1 MVSCRLSSRL
11 SRGLGWGLGSGWG
24 GSLAVGG
31 VCWGEWGRES
41 PPESLHT
48 RLHISQAAEGLVLT
62 KVQKRHIHCGAGPR
76 CKTKAHK
83 AEATSRRRR

>member
-11 SRGLGWGLGSGWG
+11 NRGLGTGWG
-24 GSLAVGG
+24 VSLAVGG
-31 VCWGEWGRES
+31 VCWGEWERES

-62 KVQKRHIHCGAGPR
+62 KVQNGHIHCGAGPR
-76 CKTKAHK
+76 CKTKPNK
-83 AEATSRRRR
+83 AEATSGRRR